1 MQQFNFIQS
10 IQDWSDQY
18 PWLEMLTSLT
28 LLILFAVLANLI
40 AKQIVV
46 RGIRKLVS
54 KMKSANSHIFAQ
66 HNVIRRISNIVPA
79 LVIMNGIA
87 TIPHISEKLITII
100 QMAAQAFIFLTLA
113 LAISEFLNIFNLI
126 YQRNPKSRNKPIKG
140 YLQLVKLILYI
151 VCGLMILG
159 TFLKKD
165 VFTLLAGFGAMAAV
179 LMLVFQNTILSLVAS
194 VQISSYDMVRIGD
207 WIEMP
212 TLNADGDVIDM
223 SLHTITV
230 QNFDKTFTTIPTNK
244 LVTDTFKN
252 WRGMADAGVRRIKR
266 SIFIDQSS
274 VHFMTHEEQRKLKE
288 FLLLDQYLNT
298 KNQELEVFNQQLSNP
313 SRYNQRRLTNLGTFR
328 AYVEFY
334 LKQHPGIA
342 QNQSLI
348 IRQLQPTSEGLP
360 LEIYTFTNTTAWK
373 NYEEIQSDIFDH
385 LIAIIPE
392 FGLRIYQA
400 PAGIDFQTMLPSSD
414 INDSDLHDLHH
425 GTSKV

>member
-1 MQQFNFIQS
+1 LQHFAFIQN

-18 PWLEMLTSLT
+18 PWLEMLTSLSI
-28 LLILFAVLANLI
+28 LILLAVLANFI
-40 AKQIVV
+40 AKQVV
-46 RGIRKLVS
+46 VGGIRKLVT
-54 KMKSANSHIFAQ
+54 KMKSANSSIFAQ
-66 HNVIRRISNIVPA
+66 HSVIRRISNIVPA
-79 LVIMNGIA
+79 IVIMNGIV
-87 TIPHISEKLITII
+87 TVPHLSDKVVTFV
-100 QMAAQAFIFLTLA
+100 QMGAQAFIFLTLA
-113 LAISEFLNIFNLI
+113 LAISEFLSIFNLI

-140 YLQLVKLILYI
+140 YLQLIKLLIFI

-230 QNFDKTFTTIPTNK
+230 QNFDKTLTTIPTNK

-252 WRGMADAGVRRIKR
+252 WRGMASAGVRRIKR
-266 SIFIDQSS
+266 SIYIDQSS
-274 VHFMTHEEQRKLKE
+274 VHFMTDKEQQKLKE

-298 KNQELEVFNQQLSNP
+298 KHSELESFNQQLSNQA
-313 SRYNQRRLTNLGTFR
+313 SYNQRRLTNLGTFR

-334 LKQHPGIA
+334 LNQHPGIA

-360 LEIYTFTNTTAWK
+360 LEIYAFTNTTVWK
-373 NYEEIQSDIFDH
+373 DYEAIQSDIFDH

-392 FGLRIYQA
+392 FGLKVYQA
-400 PAGIDFQTMLPSSD
+400 PSGADFKQFAAASAPAAESNHQFM
-414 INDSDLHDLHH
+414 N
-425 GTSKV
+425 

>member
-1 MQQFNFIQS
+1 MQHFAFIQN

-18 PWLEMLTSLT
+18 PWLEMLTSLSI
-28 LLILFAVLANLI
+28 LILLAVLANFI
-40 AKQIVV
+40 AKQVVV

-54 KMKSANSHIFAQ
+54 KMKSANSSIFAE

-79 LVIMNGIA
+79 IVIMNGIV
-87 TIPHISEKLITII
+87 TVPHLSEKIVTFI
-100 QMAAQAFIFLTLA
+100 QMGAQAFIFLTLA
-113 LAISEFLNIFNLI
+113 LAISEFLSIFNLI

-140 YLQLVKLILYI
+140 YLQLVKLIIFI
-151 VCGLMILG
+151 VCGLMILV

-252 WRGMADAGVRRIKR
+252 WRGMASAGVRRIKR
-266 SIFIDQSS
+266 SIYIDQSS
-274 VHFMTHEEQRKLKE
+274 VHFMTEHEQQKLKE

-298 KNQELEVFNQQLSNP
+298 KHNELESFNQQLSNQA
-313 SRYNQRRLTNLGTFR
+313 SYNQRRLTNLGTFR
-328 AYVEFY
+328 AYIEFY

-360 LEIYTFTNTTAWK
+360 LEIYAFTNTTVWK
-373 NYEEIQSDIFDH
+373 DYEAIQSDIFDH

-392 FGLRIYQA
+392 FGLKVYQA
-400 PAGIDFQTMLPSSD
+400 PSGADFKQFTAVSAPVAEQSDPS
-414 INDSDLHDLHH
+414 
-425 GTSKV
+425 V

>member
-1 MQQFNFIQS
+1 MQHFAFIQN

-18 PWLEMLTSLT
+18 PWLEMLTSLSI
-28 LLILFAVLANLI
+28 LILLAVLANFI
-40 AKQIVV
+40 AKQVV
-46 RGIRKLVS
+46 VGGIRKLVT
-54 KMKSANSHIFAQ
+54 KMKSANSSIFAQ
-66 HNVIRRISNIVPA
+66 HSVIRRISNIVPA
-79 LVIMNGIA
+79 IVIMNGIV
-87 TIPHISEKLITII
+87 TVPHLSDKVVTFV
-100 QMAAQAFIFLTLA
+100 QMGAQAFIFLTLA
-113 LAISEFLNIFNLI
+113 LAISEFLSIFNLI

-140 YLQLVKLILYI
+140 YLQLIKLLIFI

-212 TLNADGDVIDM
+212 TLNADGDIIDM

-230 QNFDKTFTTIPTNK
+230 QNFDKTLTTIPTNK

-252 WRGMADAGVRRIKR
+252 WRGMASAGVRRIKR
-266 SIFIDQSS
+266 SIYIDQSS
-274 VHFMTHEEQRKLKE
+274 VHFMTDKEQQKLKE

-298 KNQELEVFNQQLSNP
+298 KHSELESFNQQLSNQA
-313 SRYNQRRLTNLGTFR
+313 SYNQRRLTNLGTFR
-328 AYVEFY
+328 AYMEFY
-334 LKQHPGIA
+334 LNQHPGIA

-360 LEIYTFTNTTAWK
+360 LEIYAFTNTTVWK
-373 NYEEIQSDIFDH
+373 DYEAIQSDIFDH

-392 FGLRIYQA
+392 FGLKVYQA
-400 PAGIDFQTMLPSSD
+400 PSGADFKQFAAASAPAAESNHQFM
-414 INDSDLHDLHH
+414 N
-425 GTSKV
+425 

>member
-1 MQQFNFIQS
+1 MEHFAFIQN
-10 IQDWSDQY
+10 IQDWSDQF
-18 PWLEMLTSLT
+18 PWLEMLSSLS
-28 LLILFAVLANLI
+28 LLILLAALANFI
-40 AKQIVV
+40 AKQVVV
-46 RGIRKLVS
+46 RGIRKLIS
-54 KMKSANSHIFAQ
+54 KMKFANNEVLSQ
-66 HNVIRRISNIVPA
+66 HSVISRVANIVPA
-79 LVIMNGIA
+79 IVIMNGIV
-87 TIPHISEKLITII
+87 TVPYLSEKIITFV
-100 QMAAQAFIFLTLA
+100 QMGAQAFIFLTIA
-113 LAISEFLNIFNLI
+113 LAISEFLSIFNLL

-140 YLQLVKLILYI
+140 YLQLIKLIIFI

-179 LMLVFQNTILSLVAS
+179 LMVVFQNTILSLVAP

-212 TLNADGDVIDM
+212 SLNADGDVIDM

-252 WRGMADAGVRRIKR
+252 WRGMAHAGVRRIKR

-274 VHFMTHEEQRKLKE
+274 VHFMSLDEQKKLKA
-288 FLLLDQYLNT
+288 FLLLDQYLDT
-298 KNQELEVFNQQLSNP
+298 KQDELENFNQQLSNQ
-313 SRYNQRRLTNLGTFR
+313 SVYNQRRLTNLGTFR

-334 LKQHPGIA
+334 LKQHSGIA
-342 QNQSLI
+342 QNQSII

-360 LEIYTFTNTTAWK
+360 LEIYAFTNTTVWK
-373 NYEEIQSDIFDH
+373 DYEAIQSDIFDH

-392 FGLRIYQA
+392 FGLKIYQA
-400 PAGIDFQTMLPSSD
+400 PSGSDFKQFAAVSTPAVKSNNL
-414 INDSDLHDLHH
+414 L
-425 GTSKV
+425 V

>member
-1 MQQFNFIQS
+1 MEQLAFIQN

-18 PWLEMLTSLT
+18 PWLEMLTSLSI
-28 LLILFAVLANLI
+28 LILLAVLANFI
-40 AKQIVV
+40 AKQVVV
-46 RGIRKLVS
+46 RGIRQLIS
-54 KMKSANSHIFAQ
+54 KMKFVNHEIFAQ
-66 HNVIRRISNIVPA
+66 HSVIRRISNIVPA
-79 LVIMNGIA
+79 IVIMNGII
-87 TIPHISEKLITII
+87 TVPHLSEKVIVFV

-113 LAISEFLNIFNLI
+113 LAISEFLSIFNLV
-126 YQRNPKSRNKPIKG
+126 YQRNPKSKNKPIKG
-140 YLQLVKLILYI
+140 YLQLVKLIIFI

-212 TLNADGDVIDM
+212 SLNADGDVIDM

-230 QNFDKTFTTIPTNK
+230 QNFDKTLTTIPTNK

-252 WRGMADAGVRRIKR
+252 WRGMAYAGARRIKR

-274 VHFMTHEEQRKLKE
+274 VHFMTPAEQQKLKE
-288 FLLLDQYLNT
+288 FLLLDQYLNS
-298 KNQELEVFNQQLSNP
+298 KHDELENFNQQLSNQ
-313 SRYNQRRLTNLGTFR
+313 SSYNQRRLTNLGTFR

-334 LKQHPGIA
+334 LKQHSGIA

-360 LEIYTFTNTTAWK
+360 LEIYAFANTTVWK
-373 NYEEIQSDIFDH
+373 DYEAIQSDIFDH

-392 FGLRIYQA
+392 FGLKVYQA
-400 PAGIDFQTMLPSSD
+400 PSGADFRQFTASPADQEKSSD
-414 INDSDLHDLHH
+414 PE
-425 GTSKV
+425 V

>member
-1 MQQFNFIQS
+1 MQHFAFIQN

-18 PWLEMLTSLT
+18 PWLEMLTSLSI
-28 LLILFAVLANLI
+28 LILLAVLANFI
-40 AKQIVV
+40 AKQVV
-46 RGIRKLVS
+46 VGGIRKLVT
-54 KMKSANSHIFAQ
+54 KMKSANSSIFAQ
-66 HNVIRRISNIVPA
+66 HSVIRRISNIVPA
-79 LVIMNGIA
+79 IVIMNGIV
-87 TIPHISEKLITII
+87 TVPHLSDKVVTFV
-100 QMAAQAFIFLTLA
+100 QMGAQAFIFLTLA
-113 LAISEFLNIFNLI
+113 LAISEFLSIFNLI

-140 YLQLVKLILYI
+140 YLQLIKLLIFI

-230 QNFDKTFTTIPTNK
+230 QNFDKTMTTIPTNK

-252 WRGMADAGVRRIKR
+252 WRGMASAGVRRIKR
-266 SIFIDQSS
+266 SIYIDQSS
-274 VHFMTHEEQRKLKE
+274 VHFMTDKEQQKLKE

-298 KNQELEVFNQQLSNP
+298 KHSELESFNQQLSNQA
-313 SRYNQRRLTNLGTFR
+313 SYNQRRLTNLGTFR
-328 AYVEFY
+328 AYMEFY
-334 LKQHPGIA
+334 LNQHPGIA

-360 LEIYTFTNTTAWK
+360 LEIYAFTNTTVWK
-373 NYEEIQSDIFDH
+373 DYEAIQSDIFDH

-392 FGLRIYQA
+392 FGLKVYQA
-400 PAGIDFQTMLPSSD
+400 PSGADFKQFAAASAPAAESNHQFM
-414 INDSDLHDLHH
+414 N
-425 GTSKV
+425 